1 MCFNN
6 GVCLLIRSAD
16 LHPEYA
22 SQRTN
27 KVFKL
32 GYRRVHV
39 ETVSLLVYRENNG
52 IMMANSRSFC
62 KRIYYARKSIDV
74 CDVIIVRILYRYY
87 VIFFSYQ
94 EDRVGAVPCSFS
106 LNIDRIFYEY
116 K

>member
-52 IMMANSRSFC
+52 IMVA
-62 KRIYYARKSIDV
+62 
-74 CDVIIVRILYRYY
+74 
-87 VIFFSYQ
+87 
-94 EDRVGAVPCSFS
+94 
-106 LNIDRIFYEY
+106 
-116 K
+116 